1 MDITSKRK
9 WRDETLTNR
18 IIRRIRKSFLL
29 VKVSITF
36 SFAGKL
42 SGVAAKVIISAR
54 YFTLWDENQILHE
67 GSLNTTLAFKFR
79 SFSRWRLLFQNG
91 VFFTMFSW
99 TFKSFLLIFKFFVDL
114 WKKNLYDILW
124 MSFHIWTLCACV

>member
-42 SGVAAKVIISAR
+42 SGVSAKVIISAR
-54 YFTLWDENQILHE
+54 YFTL
-67 GSLNTTLAFKFR
+67 
-79 SFSRWRLLFQNG
+79 
-91 VFFTMFSW
+91 
-99 TFKSFLLIFKFFVDL
+99 
-114 WKKNLYDILW
+114 
-124 MSFHIWTLCACV
+124 